1 MFNVV
6 SVRNV
11 ELYTYRAI
19 LRARARP
26 ASCLQENGRRVA
38 HAGPQ
43 YRLIL
48 VCVYA
53 MCHMY
58 IYMAAPQ
65 GIAFAHEVLRVIL
78 YIAACV
84 GATVV
89 ALALSDQSDIYAAV
103 VVLYF
108 TASLSSAMGAA
119 VVAYFVGSYAS
130 FSL

>member
-1 MFNVV
+1 
-6 SVRNV
+6 VRNV

-89 ALALSDQSDIYAAV
+89 ALALSDQSDIYSAAAV

-108 TASLSSAMGAA
+108 TASMSSAMGAA
-119 VVAYFVGSYAS
+119 VVAYVVGSYAV